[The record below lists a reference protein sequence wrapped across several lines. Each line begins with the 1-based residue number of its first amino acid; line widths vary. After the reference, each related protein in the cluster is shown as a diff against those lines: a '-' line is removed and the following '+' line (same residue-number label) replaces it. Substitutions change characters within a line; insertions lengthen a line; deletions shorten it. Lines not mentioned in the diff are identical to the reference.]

1 MPLENEMKNPKD
13 FRGPTGILNR
23 SMCLVVALYIG
34 LGLSGYLKYGSTI
47 KSTITLNLPQD
58 DL

>member
-23 SMCLVVALYIG
+23 SMCLVVGLYMA
-34 LGLSGYLKYGSTI
+34 LGLFGYIKYGPDVEP
-47 KSTITLNLPQD
+47 TITLNLPSNE
-58 DL
+58 L

>member
-23 SMCLVVALYIG
+23 SMCLVVVLYMA
-34 LGLSGYLKYGSTI
+34 LGLSGYIKYGANV
-47 KSTITLNLPQD
+47 KPTITLNLPTNE
-58 DL
+58 L